1 MSVAMLEPTAMLTG
15 GVRLADVQQRALAVL
30 QALAQFCDR
39 HGLRYYL
46 VGGTLLGA
54 LRHGGFIPWDD
65 DIDIALPR
73 ADYERLLAMAD
84 ALPVGLR
91 AIHPSID
98 TDTPY
103 PFLVVCDARSRLV
116 IDYARPFNR
125 GIGVD
130 VFPLDAVPPPGSRR
144 DLLFSAIALMRAW
157 TMNKQQGFYRHRV
170 AAPRRLRFALLSVA
184 SRLSSATQIY
194 RIYERLVARGD
205 ACRSRHVGNL
215 YGLYGRREVVEAEV
229 FGDGTWVRFEGT
241 SFRAPTLA
249 ERYLEAVYGD
259 FRCLPPPE
267 QRRSGHRIRA
277 VALG

>member
-1 MSVAMLEPTAMLTG
+1 MSAATAEGMPLLAG
-15 GVRLADVQQRALAVL
+15 GVALGDVQQRAFAVL
-30 QALAQFCDR
+30 EALAQFCER
-39 HGLRYYL
+39 HQLRYYL

-73 ADYERLLAMAD
+73 ADYERLLALAD

-91 AIHPSID
+91 AIHPSRD
-98 TDTPY
+98 ADTPY

-116 IDYARPFNR
+116 IDYARPFDR

-130 VFPLDAVPPPGSRR
+130 VFPIDAVPAPGSRR
-144 DLLFSAIALMRAW
+144 DLLFNAIALMRAW
-157 TMNKQQGFYRHRV
+157 TMNKQQGYYPHPV
-170 AAPRRLRFALLSVA
+170 AAPRRLRFALLSLA
-184 SRLSSATQIY
+184 SRLFAAGRIY
-194 RIYERLVARGD
+194 RAYERLVARGD
-205 ACRSRHVGNL
+205 ASRSRHVGNL

-229 FGDGTWVRFEGT
+229 FGDGRWVRFEGT
-241 SFRAPTLA
+241 RFRAPALA

-259 FRCLPPPE
+259 FRRLPPPE
-267 QRRSGHRIRA
+267 QRRSTHRIRA